1 MTREAPWGSAPG
13 EVAGVAQAASPP
25 SVAPAATVTMAI
37 AETTAK
43 HENVKA
49 LRRSV
54 CCKEVLGREDRKIAY
69 SCRAGSR
76 QAMSSGGN
84 AMIRKILVA
93 STALAAIAAFSVAT
107 EPVNAR
113 GSCVVLAAKG
123 RGVEAKTSARS
134 LKHLTNKINHYAHKN
149 KLSSVRVG
157 SRSTVCS
164 KTGGLDVCKSS
175 AKVCG

>member
-1 MTREAPWGSAPG
+1 MLQRSARQRGPKDSIFLPG
-13 EVAGVAQAASPP
+13 E
-25 SVAPAATVTMAI
+25 
-37 AETTAK
+37 K
-43 HENVKA
+43 
-49 LRRSV
+49 RRQ
-54 CCKEVLGREDRKIAY
+54 GM
-69 SCRAGSR
+69 SC
-76 QAMSSGGN
+76 GGN

-93 STALAAIAAFSVAT
+93 STALAAIAAFTVAT

-123 RGVEAKTSARS
+123 RGVDEAKTSARS

>member
-1 MTREAPWGSAPG
+1 LRQNIATERQIKGK
-13 EVAGVAQAASPP
+13 
-25 SVAPAATVTMAI
+25 PAKTS
-37 AETTAK
+37 AK
-43 HENVKA
+43 HEDVKA

-54 CCKEVLGREDRKIAY
+54 CCKEALGREDRNIGIFLQGGKRRQGM
-69 SCRAGSR
+69 SC
-76 QAMSSGGN
+76 GGN

-93 STALAAIAAFSVAT
+93 STALAAIAAFTVAT

-123 RGVEAKTSARS
+123 RGLDEAKTSARS

-164 KTGGLDVCKSS
+164 RTGGLDVCKSS